1 VAIAAPGPDDPREAR
16 RLQRRARLTQA
27 ALAIFA
33 ARGYQKTSVDDIVAR
48 ARMSKSA
55 FYEQFDSKE
64 QCFREVL
71 AQEGGELIHAVIG
84 AAAGGIDH
92 RDRMRRGIR
101 AFVVTCYKRSA
112 VARLMMVESV
122 GLSPSVE
129 EVRHQLQERFAH
141 MVAEEVRLALLDD
154 QFYADQDPQVF
165 GRAVVGA
172 VNDAVGYFLTHP
184 GADAESLAA
193 SLCRIFAPGLPA
205 TWGGRPAREARRP
218 GGESR

>member
-1 VAIAAPGPDDPREAR
+1 VPAAAHGVDDPREAR
-16 RLQRRARLTQA
+16 RLQRRDRLTRA
-27 ALAIFA
+27 ALAMFA
-33 ARGYQKTSVDDIVAR
+33 ARGYHDTSVDDIVGR

-64 QCFREVL
+64 HCFREVL
-71 AQEGGELIHAVIG
+71 AEEGGDLIHAVI
-84 AAAGGIDH
+84 AAASGGHDH
-92 RDRMRRGIR
+92 RERMRRGIH
-101 AFVVTCYKRSA
+101 AFVVACYKRSA

-154 QFYADQDPQVF
+154 DFYANQDPQVF

-172 VNDAVGYFLTHP
+172 VNDAVGWFLTHP
-184 GADAESLAA
+184 GADADSLAD
-193 SLCRIFAPGLPA
+193 SLCQIFAP
-205 TWGGRPAREARRP
+205 
-218 GGESR
+218 

>member
-1 VAIAAPGPDDPREAR
+1 MARGTAAQAVPTGAVDPREAR

-33 ARGYQKTSVDDIVAR
+33 ARGYHETSVDDIVAR

-84 AAAGGIDH
+84 AAAGGHDH

-101 AFVVTCYKRSA
+101 AFVVACYKRSA
-112 VARLMMVESV
+112 VARVMLVESV
-122 GLSPSVE
+122 GLSASVE
-129 EVRHQLQERFAH
+129 EVRHQLEGRFAH
-141 MVAEEVRLALLDD
+141 MVAE
-154 QFYADQDPQVF
+154 YANQDPVVF
-165 GRAVVGA
+165 GRSVVGA
-172 VNDAVGYFLTHP
+172 VNDAVSYFLTHP
-184 GADAESLAA
+184 GADAESLAD
-193 SLCRIFAPGLPA
+193 SLCRIFAP
-205 TWGGRPAREARRP
+205 
-218 GGESR
+218 

>member
-1 VAIAAPGPDDPREAR
+1 MRSGQAQVAAGGPADPRDAR
-16 RLQRRARLTQA
+16 RLEKRGRLTQA

-33 ARGYQKTSVDDIVAR
+33 ARGYHATSVDDIVAR

-64 QCFREVL
+64 LCFREVL

-84 AAAGGIDH
+84 AVAGGEGH

-101 AFVVTCYKRSA
+101 AFVVACYKRST

-141 MVAEEVRLALLDD
+141 MVAEEVRQAMLDD
-154 QFYADQDPQVF
+154 LFYANQDPQVF

-172 VNDAVGYFLTHP
+172 VNDAVAYFLTHP
-184 GADAESLAA
+184 GADAESLAE
-193 SLCRIFAPGLPA
+193 SLCRIFAP
-205 TWGGRPAREARRP
+205 
-218 GGESR
+218 

>member
-1 VAIAAPGPDDPREAR
+1 MAQIAPRTADPRETR

-27 ALAIFA
+27 ALVLFA
-33 ARGYQKTSVDDIVAR
+33 TQGYHVTTVDQIVAR

-64 QCFREVL
+64 HCFREVL
-71 AQEGGELIHAVIG
+71 ADEGGDLIHAVIG
-84 AAAGGIDH
+84 AAVAGHDH
-92 RDRMRRGIR
+92 RDRMRRGIH
-101 AFVVTCYKRSA
+101 AFVTACYKRSA

-122 GLSPSVE
+122 GLSASVD
-129 EVRHQLQERFAH
+129 EVRHNLQERFAH

-154 QFYADQDPQVF
+154 AFYANHDPQVF

-184 GADAESLAA
+184 GADAESLAD
-193 SLCRIFAPGLPA
+193 SLCRIFAPV
-205 TWGGRPAREARRP
+205 
-218 GGESR
+218 S

>member
-1 VAIAAPGPDDPREAR
+1 MAGSVRDAPVRVAVSDSADPREAR
-16 RLQRRARLTQA
+16 RLQRRERLTQA
-27 ALAIFA
+27 ALAMFA
-33 ARGYQKTSVDDIVAR
+33 ARGYQRTSVDDIVAR

-64 QCFREVL
+64 RCFREVL
-71 AQEGGELIHAVIG
+71 AQEGGDLIHAVIA
-84 AAAGGIDH
+84 AAAGGQDH
-92 RDRMRRGIR
+92 RDRMRRGIH
-101 AFVVTCYKRSA
+101 AFVVACYKRSA

-122 GLSPSVE
+122 GLSATVE

-154 QFYADQDPQVF
+154 QFYANQDPQVF

-184 GADAESLAA
+184 GADAESLAD
-193 SLCRIFAPGLPA
+193 SLCRIFAP
-205 TWGGRPAREARRP
+205 
-218 GGESR
+218 

>member
-1 VAIAAPGPDDPREAR
+1 VAGSVRDAPVRVAVSDSADPREAR
-16 RLQRRARLTQA
+16 RLQRRERLTQA
-27 ALAIFA
+27 ALAMFA
-33 ARGYQKTSVDDIVAR
+33 ARGYQRTSVDDIVAR

-64 QCFREVL
+64 RCFREVL
-71 AQEGGELIHAVIG
+71 AQEGGDLIHAVIA
-84 AAAGGIDH
+84 AAAGGQDH
-92 RDRMRRGIR
+92 RDRMRRGIH
-101 AFVVTCYKRSA
+101 AFVVACYKRSA

-122 GLSPSVE
+122 GLSATVE

-154 QFYADQDPQVF
+154 QFYANQDPQVF

-184 GADAESLAA
+184 GADAESLAD
-193 SLCRIFAPGLPA
+193 SLCRIFAP
-205 TWGGRPAREARRP
+205 
-218 GGESR
+218 

>member
-1 VAIAAPGPDDPREAR
+1 VAVASSAASDPREAR

-27 ALAIFA
+27 ALAMFA
-33 ARGYQKTSVDDIVAR
+33 ARGYHETSVDDIVAR

-64 QCFREVL
+64 HCFREVL
-71 AQEGGELIHAVIG
+71 AHEGGDLIHAVLA
-84 AAAGGIDH
+84 AAAGGQDH

-101 AFVVTCYKRSA
+101 AFVVDCYRRSA

-154 QFYADQDPQVF
+154 PFYANQDPQVF
-165 GRAVVGA
+165 GRAVVGG
-172 VNDAVGYFLTHP
+172 VQDAVGYFLTHP
-184 GADAESLAA
+184 GADAESLAD
-193 SLCRIFAPGLPA
+193 SLCRIYAP
-205 TWGGRPAREARRP
+205 
-218 GGESR
+218 

>member
-1 VAIAAPGPDDPREAR
+1 LVSGAAAHPVPTGAVDPREAR

-33 ARGYQKTSVDDIVAR
+33 ARGYHDASVDDIVAR

-64 QCFREVL
+64 RCFREVL
-71 AQEGGELIHAVIG
+71 GQEGGELIHAVIA
-84 AAAGGIDH
+84 AAAGGSDH

-129 EVRHQLQERFAH
+129 VVRHQLQERFAH

-154 QFYADQDPQVF
+154 EFYADQDPQVF

-193 SLCRIFAPGLPA
+193 SLCRIFAP
-205 TWGGRPAREARRP
+205 
-218 GGESR
+218 

>member
-1 VAIAAPGPDDPREAR
+1 M
-16 RLQRRARLTQA
+16 
-27 ALAIFA
+27 FA
-33 ARGYQKTSVDDIVAR
+33 ARGYHETSVDDIVAR

-64 QCFREVL
+64 HCFREVL
-71 AQEGGELIHAVIG
+71 SQEGGELIHAVIA
-84 AAAGGIDH
+84 AAAGGQDH
-92 RDRMRRGIR
+92 RDRMRRGIC
-101 AFVVTCYKRSA
+101 AFVVACYKRSA

-122 GLSPSVE
+122 GLSASVE

-154 QFYADQDPQVF
+154 EFYANQDPQVF

-184 GADAESLAA
+184 GADAESLAD
-193 SLCRIFAPGLPA
+193 SLCRIFAP
-205 TWGGRPAREARRP
+205 
-218 GGESR
+218 